1 MFWSH
6 WNQLF
11 GLFCE
16 PYEEVQCSGNFSQSR
31 LGYCTTTETP
41 LFIINENKG
50 KLRYFFPHY
59 FDISNDFM
67 KTVRAR
73 VIRQVNE
80 FSKLWIK
87 LQDYYADA
95 ECVKA
100 ILFHRFLCIPL
111 FSGVFRTYRKMQV
124 PWNVLEIAMEK
135 QN

>member
-1 MFWSH
+1 MFLSH
-6 WNQLF
+6 WDQLF

-16 PYEEVQCSGNFSQSR
+16 PYEEVQCTGNFSQSR
-31 LGYCTTTETP
+31 LRYCTTTETP

-80 FSKLWIK
+80 FLKL
-87 LQDYYADA
+87 
-95 ECVKA
+95 
-100 ILFHRFLCIPL
+100 
-111 FSGVFRTYRKMQV
+111 
-124 PWNVLEIAMEK
+124 
-135 QN
+135 